1 MFKDLWQNNK
11 KIIIIGLVLILFI
24 LIGIY
29 IFPSSK
35 ENNEVI
41 QQEKIE
47 NKEIDRIV
55 LFGSNTITIK
65 KGDSYIEPGYYAVTK
80 DGEIKQEE
88 VEVTGS
94 EFNTNEVGTYYISYT
109 IGNKKEQRKIIIE
122 DTKED
127 KQEEIIESDGVITLT
142 LKGESMMVL
151 NIGQEYKEPGY
162 TAIDTKEGDITSKV
176 KVKGRVDTGTEG
188 TYEITYEV
196 ENSSLKKVTKTRK
209 IVIKNDVINVS
220 ITGNATDYTNKNILL
235 NIKVIGDNFNYV
247 KYPDGTVSKNKNSSY
262 EISKNGTYKF
272 LIYDLDGKYIKKEI
286 KVDKIDKTS
295 PTGNCTATVK
305 NGKTIIVVTGKD
317 DLSGVN
323 HYIYRGNGQ
332 ESGNQIFQTYTFN
345 KELSSVNVDIY
356 DKVGNVSKI
365 VCRVIKSNSDTPVN
379 PTPTPSPEII
389 KNDYLEMHFIVS
401 GYNDDAI
408 LIRSGKG
415 TILID
420 SGRYNAY
427 KKVVPYL
434 KDLGVTTIDA
444 IIGSHPHYN
453 HIQAQ
458 AKVVENFTIKSSYY
472 SVDLN
477 TCPSKKYCESNDV
490 LYIKDALK
498 KYNIPMN
505 VKNTG
510 DIITIGDMTIYIIG
524 PYKLNNTSKYM
535 QNSNSFIFILKYKNN
550 TFMFTGDADTGTFNY
565 RQLKPYADKLGI
577 SLDIDMLKYPHH
589 GNAGLDNDL
598 LNAMTPKYVIIP
610 NYNYTKYPI
619 SSNRSK
625 LTKIGASIYEN
636 GKDGNIVLTSDGNNI
651 TIKKNQLASSYKR

>member
-29 IFPSSK
+29 IFPTSK

-41 QQEKIE
+41 QQEETE

-162 TAIDTKEGDITSKV
+162 TAIDTKDGDITSKV

-196 ENSSLKKVTKTRK
+196 ENSTLKKVTKTRK

-247 KYPDGTVSKNKNSSY
+247 KYPDGTVSKDKISSY

-458 AKVVENFTIKSSYY
+458 AKVIENFTVKSSYY

-505 VKNTG
+505 VKNLG

-651 TIKKNQLASSYKR
+651 TVKKNQSASTYKR

>member
-1 MFKDLWQNNK
+1 MKDLWEYNK
-11 KIIIIGLVLILFI
+11 KTIIISLIILLSI

-29 IFPSSK
+29 IIVSPK
-35 ENNEVI
+35 ENNEIIKTEEV
-41 QQEKIE
+41 E

-55 LFGSNTITIK
+55 LFGSETITLK
-65 KGDSYIEPGYYAVTK
+65 EGESYIEPGYYAVTK
-80 DGEIKQEE
+80 DGEIKKEE

-94 EFNTNEVGTYYISYT
+94 DINTKEAGTYYISYT
-109 IGNKKEQRKIIIE
+109 IGSKKEQRKVIV
-122 DTKED
+122 
-127 KQEEIIESDGVITLT
+127 EEIEKEPDKEIEGEISLT
-142 LKGESMMVL
+142 LKGKNMMVL
-151 NIGQEYKEPGY
+151 NVGEEYKEPGY
-162 TAIDTKEGDITSKV
+162 TAIDTKDGDITNKV
-176 KVKGRVDTGTEG
+176 QVTGKVNTGLEG
-188 TYEITYEV
+188 TYEIKYEV

-220 ITGNATDYTNKNILL
+220 ITGNATDYINKNILL

-356 DKVGNVSKI
+356 DNVGNTSKV
-365 VCRVIKSNSDTPVN
+365 VCRVVKSSVEPIN
-379 PTPTPSPEII
+379 PTPTPVTPII

-408 LIRSGKG
+408 LIRSGVS

-458 AKVVENFTIKSSYY
+458 AKVIENFKVKSSYF

-477 TCPSKKYCESNDV
+477 TCPSKKYCDSNDV

-505 VKNTG
+505 VKNPG
-510 DIITIGDMTIYIIG
+510 DIITIGDITIYILG
-524 PYKLNNTSKYM
+524 PYKLDNKSKYM
-535 QNSNSFIFILKYKNN
+535 QNANSFIFILKYKNN

-565 RQLKPYADKLGI
+565 KQLKPYADKLGI
-577 SLDIDMLKYPHH
+577 SLDVDMLKYPHH
-589 GNAGLDNDL
+589 GNSNLDNDL

-610 NYNYTKYPI
+610 NYNYTQYPV
-619 SSNRSK
+619 SSNKSK
-625 LTKIGASIYEN
+625 LTRIGASIYQN

-651 TIKKNQLASSYKR
+651 TVKKNQSASTYKR